1 MPSIIV
7 IHERTGSGGGGS
19 IPPRPYLSLERLPL
33 GLESPDHDEGLQTR
47 TAWPVRYASDGV
59 ADLWYLYGCFLL
71 VNPRYRRAPL
81 LTFGE

>member
-1 MPSIIV
+1 MKELALVAVARSHLGHI
-7 IHERTGSGGGGS
+7 
-19 IPPRPYLSLERLPL
+19 LSPERLHL

-59 ADLWYLYGCFLL
+59 ADLLYLYGCFLL